1 MTYFEINSNRILHKT
16 VRNTMSRVFAAG
28 DISCDTQRRG
38 IQSTGF
44 DSGETRSIIQAK
56 LGEENKKKKK

>member
-1 MTYFEINSNRILHKT
+1 MTYFEINPKRILNKT
-16 VRNTMSRVFAAG
+16 VRNTMSRVFAG
-28 DISCDTQRRG
+28 DIRCDTQRRG

-44 DSGETRSIIQAK
+44 DSGTIEAK

>member
-1 MTYFEINSNRILHKT
+1 MTYFEINPKRILHKT
-16 VRNTMSRVFAAG
+16 VRNTMSTVFAAS
-28 DISCDTQRRG
+28 DIRCDTQRRE

-44 DSGETRSIIQAK
+44 DSIQAK